1 VFDRAPLT
9 CFNTFFVPGVEFI
22 RCCRKLRGL
31 LAAHQAGEVAVDEVV
46 ASVQGWVNHTRY
58 GNTTGL
64 RKAVFAQAKILT
76 ADGQFS
82 GGEL

>member
-1 VFDRAPLT
+1 
-9 CFNTFFVPGVEFI
+9 
-22 RCCRKLRGL
+22 
-31 LAAHQAGEVAVDEVV
+31 VV

>member
-1 VFDRAPLT
+1 
-9 CFNTFFVPGVEFI
+9 
-22 RCCRKLRGL
+22 
-31 LAAHQAGEVAVDEVV
+31 VV
-46 ASVQGWVNHTRY
+46 ASVQSWVNHTRY